1 MILLHVHGILKINI
15 YYYDNEME
23 YWNIVIQKTLET
35 EFNRRY
41 DWIDNAMNLRMEILL
56 KTIQ

>member
-41 DWIDNAMNLRMEILL
+41 D
-56 KTIQ
+56 TH